1 MDKTAILI
9 AEDNRVMADV
19 VRFNLQRA
27 GFDVTVAL
35 DGAAALEQAQS
46 KQFDLVITDYQMPRM
61 GGPELIAA
69 LRDLE
74 EYAETPIFLCSA
86 KGYELNEED
95 LREKWGIQR
104 VLLKPFSPTEVVAC
118 VEQQLRTAQI

>member
-27 GFDVTVAL
+27 GFEVTVAL
-35 DGAAALEQAQS
+35 DGAAALEQARS
-46 KQFDLVITDYQMPRM
+46 RQFDLVITDYQMPRM

-69 LRDLE
+69 LRGME
-74 EYAETPIFLCSA
+74 EYADIPIFLCSA
-86 KGYELNEED
+86 KGYELNEAE
-95 LREKWGIQR
+95 LREQWGIQR
-104 VLLKPFSPTEVVAC
+104 LLLKPFSPTEIVAC
-118 VEQQLRTAQI
+118 VEQQLRAEQT